1 MILGP
6 STCGGVCVL
15 CVVVWACGG
24 VWFEKMDKPE
34 ELRVEHCYA
43 GRTEVFILHAYAYWL
58 VILHKAYFCS
68 IAASSL
74 PPSQWP
80 CQHQTAAAAAAPAT
94 AREPLFATGK
104 ASVLTFLDLLKVSN
118 ASTLLE

>member
-43 GRTEVFILHAYAYWL
+43 EGERKYS
-58 VILHKAYFCS
+58 FCM
-68 IAASSL
+68 
-74 PPSQWP
+74 
-80 CQHQTAAAAAAPAT
+80 HTH
-94 AREPLFATGK
+94 TGNI
-104 ASVLTFLDLLKVSN
+104 T
-118 ASTLLE
+118 

>member
-80 CQHQTAAAAAAPAT
+80 CQHQTAAAAPAT